1 MVQIQFR
8 SDEEIGRDVRRAL
21 EWDRRVQ
28 PSDIAAAV
36 LRGIVTL
43 TGTVD
48 SLFQRWAAEDVAA
61 SVRGVRG
68 VTNDIE
74 VRLPVGHERNDVD
87 LSLAVA
93 RALAL
98 DPALAERAVTA
109 IVFSGQVTLEGD
121 VEDPREKDT
130 AARNA
135 SQVFGVR
142 EVVNHISLRESAS
155 SSPALHM

>member
-1 MVQIQFR
+1 MAQMQFR

-36 LRGIVTL
+36 LRGTVTL

-48 SLFQRWAAEDVAA
+48 SLFQRWAAVDVAA

-68 VTNDIE
+68 VTDDIE

-87 LSLAVA
+87 LGLAVA

-109 IVFSGQVTLEGD
+109 IVSSGQVTLEGD
-121 VEDPREKDT
+121 VEDPRERHT
-130 AARNA
+130 AERIA

-142 EVVNHISLRESAS
+142 EVVNHISLCESAA